1 MDALCPALLISPR
14 HVEYNFASGMATLAG
29 NVGFIRFME
38 RENLGNFRTN
48 TTFVDQ
54 GGDLAQLC
62 CIRLVK
68 NMGAALV
75 QGNRQENT

>member
-1 MDALCPALLISPR
+1 
-14 HVEYNFASGMATLAG
+14 MAALAG
-29 NVGFIRFME
+29 NVDFIRFME
-38 RENLGNFRTN
+38 REKLGNFRSD

-54 GGDLAQLC
+54 GRDFAQLC